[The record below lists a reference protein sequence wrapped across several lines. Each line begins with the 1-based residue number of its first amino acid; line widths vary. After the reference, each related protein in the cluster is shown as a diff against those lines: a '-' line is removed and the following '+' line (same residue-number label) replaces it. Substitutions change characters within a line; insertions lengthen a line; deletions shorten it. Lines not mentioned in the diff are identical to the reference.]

1 MVVSNHRDLEP
12 VARGAGI
19 PFHHIPVTPETKAD
33 AEAAALELLGD
44 VDLVV
49 LARYMQIVSADFCSR
64 FPERLINIHHSFLPA
79 FVGAN
84 PYQAAHDRGVKLIGA
99 TAHYVT
105 PELDA
110 GPIIE
115 QEVARVDHR
124 ATVED
129 MRRVGRYVERQVL
142 AQAVTWHCEDRVI
155 VEGPAHHRLRLSPR
169 PLRGAGPLR
178 RTYRSRVSTTSERS
192 TGTVARTAGWVAPL
206 CWIAVL
212 LDGFDLVVVG
222 TVVPTLQSPE
232 EWALSGAGTT
242 FVITI
247 GLVGMMI
254 GALTIGTLTDVIGRR
269 KALIGAVTA
278 FSIFTLACAF
288 APNEAVFGVLRF
300 LAGLGLG
307 GCLPTAIAMVN
318 EFSRSGRSGRAT
330 TTIMTGY
337 HVGAVATAALA
348 IVVIPNLGWR
358 WMFVIGA
365 LPALVLVPL
374 MFKQLPESA
383 SWLVAHGRRAEAE
396 EVAGRYGLELEDT
409 DAPVAPHAGEGAGAT
424 IRTLFTGTYVRNT
437 AAIAVT
443 SFMGL
448 LLVYGLNNWLPTI
461 MREADYELGDALA
474 FLLVLN
480 VGAIVG
486 LLDRRSRG
494 RPDRRAGGGHR
505 LVRRRRGLPGAAVD
519 QAPDRRHLR
528 HGLPDRLPRV
538 QRPGARLRVR
548 QRQPPAAGAGHRTG
562 LVGRCRPG
570 RCDRRPGD
578 HRRPVHRGTRVP
590 VGLLR
595 LRRRRRAGRARVLR
609 HRDTAVLRTA
619 PRSGAVP
626 PVS

>member
-1 MVVSNHRDLEP
+1 MSATSTRETGA
-12 VARGAGI
+12 VARS
-19 PFHHIPVTPETKAD
+19 V
-33 AEAAALELLGD
+33 
-44 VDLVV
+44 
-49 LARYMQIVSADFCSR
+49 
-64 FPERLINIHHSFLPA
+64 
-79 FVGAN
+79 
-84 PYQAAHDRGVKLIGA
+84 
-99 TAHYVT
+99 
-105 PELDA
+105 
-110 GPIIE
+110 
-115 QEVARVDHR
+115 
-124 ATVED
+124 
-129 MRRVGRYVERQVL
+129 
-142 AQAVTWHCEDRVI
+142 
-155 VEGPAHHRLRLSPR
+155 
-169 PLRGAGPLR
+169 
-178 RTYRSRVSTTSERS
+178 
-192 TGTVARTAGWVAPL
+192 GWVAPL

-232 EWALSGAGTT
+232 EWALSGPGTT

-278 FSIFTLACAF
+278 FSLFTLACAF
-288 APNEAVFGVLRF
+288 APNEAVFGILRF

-383 SWLVAHGRRAEAE
+383 SWLAAHGRRAEAE
-396 EVAGRYGLELEDT
+396 EVAGRYGLELEDA

-424 IRTLFTGTYVRNT
+424 IRTLFTSTYLRNT
-437 AAIAVT
+437 AAIGVT

-486 LLDRRSRG
+486 LLIAGRVADRIG
-494 RPDRRAGGGHR
+494 ARAAGIGWFA
-505 LVRRRRGLPGAAVD
+505 GAAVFL
-519 QAPDRRHLR
+519 AL
-528 HGLPDRLPRV
+528 LSIRLPIAGIYV
-538 QRPGARLRVR
+538 MVFLTGCLVFSAQVLVYAFVSANHPPQVR
-548 QRQPPAAGAGHRTG
+548 ATALGWSAGAGRVGAIVGPVITG
-562 LVGRCRPG
+562 ALFTAGIAFPWGFYVFAVVGALG
-570 RCDRRPGD
+570 AIAFSLT
-578 HRRPVHRGTRVP
+578 VT
-590 VGLLR
+590 
-595 LRRRRRAGRARVLR
+595 RRARG
-609 HRDTAVLRTA
+609 
-619 PRSGAVP
+619 
-626 PVS
+626 